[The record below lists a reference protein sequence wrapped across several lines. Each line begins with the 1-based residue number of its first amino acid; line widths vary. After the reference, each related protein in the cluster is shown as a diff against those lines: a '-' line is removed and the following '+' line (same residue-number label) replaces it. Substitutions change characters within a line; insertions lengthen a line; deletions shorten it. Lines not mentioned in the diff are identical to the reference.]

1 MQNRS
6 VAVLAFAL
14 ASGCSF
20 ERFHAAKTV
29 DYALPLAGVQRLACQ
44 THNGGITVI
53 GDATAT
59 AIALHAEITA
69 SAPSQV
75 AADALL
81 NQLDVVRDVAD
92 GCLTVHGKGPDS
104 DWSTSSVFAFT
115 ITLPPQA
122 ALELQSH
129 NGMLRIRGATGAVSA
144 ETHNGEITAEV
155 GAGDLKAVT
164 HNGDLRLTFR
174 GGGLQQAVAESHN
187 GEVTIDLGPDQDL
200 QLQAETHNGSIRN
213 QVLLQDPRWRGS
225 TRSDGSHDQRED
237 NRMTGQIGAGKGSL
251 RVTTHNGDITL
262 R

>member
-1 MQNRS
+1 MRNRS
-6 VAVLAFAL
+6 FAVLAFAL
-14 ASGCSF
+14 ASACSF

-59 AIALHAEITA
+59 EIALHAEITA

-75 AADALL
+75 EADTLL

-92 GCLTVHGKGPDS
+92 GGLTVHGNGPDS
-104 DWSTSSVFAFT
+104 DWRTSSVFSFT

-129 NGMLRIRGATGAVSA
+129 NGALRIRGATGAVSA

-155 GAGDLKAVT
+155 GAGDLNAVT
-164 HNGDLRLTFR
+164 HNGDVRLTFR
-174 GGGLQQAVAESHN
+174 GGGLRQAVAESHN
-187 GEVTIDLGPDQDL
+187 GEITIDLGPDQDL
-200 QLQAETHNGSIRN
+200 RLEAETHNGRVRN
-213 QVLLQDPRWRGS
+213 EMLLQDPRWRGS
-225 TRSDGSHDQRED
+225 TRSDGRHAQRED
-237 NRMTGQIGAGKGSL
+237 NHVTGQIGAGTGSL

-262 R
+262 K